1 MRTFTLSDLKNHTGK
16 VVDAAIRAPVSLTKH
31 GAAALVI
38 LSRDEFDRFRAADAR
53 RSHNLDELP
62 IDLARDLVKSLE
74 AVTPHSYG
82 DD

>member
-1 MRTFTLSDLKNHTGK
+1 MKTFTLSDLKNHTGK

-38 LSRDEFDRFRAADAR
+38 LSRDEFDRFLAADPR
-53 RSHNLDELP
+53 RSHDLNELP
-62 IDLARDLVKSLE
+62 ADVARDLVRSLE
-74 AVTPHSYG
+74 AVTSNSYG